1 MCVWYLVELAFGL
14 TLWAEKDRMTPKGH
28 TQQPYSQSKYLAIS
42 GSKLMDCQ
50 YHTVGFPLGSDS

>member
-28 TQQPYSQSKYLAIS
+28 TQQPYSQSKYLATS
-42 GSKLMDCQ
+42 GS
-50 YHTVGFPLGSDS
+50 